1 MGECLRH
8 MRVWKNWKDMGVA
21 EVNCLSVYEGVGGPF
36 LLLIIP
42 FSAVGQMCMAIQTKA
57 RWNERETVSPF
68 NVPWLM

>member
-1 MGECLRH
+1 

-21 EVNCLSVYEGVGGPF
+21 EFNCLSVYEGVGGSF
-36 LLLIIP
+36 LLLTVP

-57 RWNERETVSPF
+57 QRNEQEAVSSF